1 MITILNGSPNKNSMT
16 LALTENFL
24 LNQSEEFEVFHCYD
38 LDIVSCDDCKF
49 CDHKLACNK
58 VDDMHKIYKALE
70 QTDTLILSSPIYFG
84 ALSNELMQVI
94 NRFQRYYA
102 QKYVHKKPLNIKLK
116 QLILVTSAG
125 SKSTQ
130 MFNGAKLTYDILV
143 SLFNPDTHHIVK
155 ASNTDHIDPINN
167 DEAIKQIEQIKK
179 R

>member
-1 MITILNGSPNKNSMT
+1 
-16 LALTENFL
+16 
-24 LNQSEEFEVFHCYD
+24 
-38 LDIVSCDDCKF
+38 
-49 CDHKLACNK
+49 
-58 VDDMHKIYKALE
+58 MHKIYKALE

>member
-24 LNQSEEFEVFHCYD
+24 LDQSEDFQVFHCYD

-70 QTDTLILSSPIYFG
+70 HTDTLILSSPIYFG

-102 QKYVHKKPLNIKLK
+102 EKFVHKKTLDIHLK

-125 SKSTQ
+125 SKNQ
-130 MFNGAKLTYDILV
+130 AMFDGAKRTHDILV
-143 SLFNPDTHHIVK
+143 SLFNPEHHHFIK
-155 ASNTDHIDPINN
+155 AANTDQIAPINN